1 MGYSVGLRTV
11 NAPLGE
17 RRGAS
22 RATSSCGP
30 FRQRERRR
38 TCRGRHRLGRREV
51 YRGSNPWLGFAST
64 REWPCATPRPQSE
77 RLRRRRDAGRWERRG
92 SRIRSWAVSTVAAAP
107 HVFSRWVLSYSQQV
121 NSQTVAFDTHVPSTP
136 NSGKPTLGTEVSI
149 AARVTD
155 ISKKG
160 CYVDLRSALCGN
172 G

>member
-1 MGYSVGLRTV
+1 
-11 NAPLGE
+11 
-17 RRGAS
+17 
-22 RATSSCGP
+22 
-30 FRQRERRR
+30 
-38 TCRGRHRLGRREV
+38 
-51 YRGSNPWLGFAST
+51 
-64 REWPCATPRPQSE
+64 
-77 RLRRRRDAGRWERRG
+77 
-92 SRIRSWAVSTVAAAP
+92 
-107 HVFSRWVLSYSQQV
+107 VFSRWVLSYSQQV